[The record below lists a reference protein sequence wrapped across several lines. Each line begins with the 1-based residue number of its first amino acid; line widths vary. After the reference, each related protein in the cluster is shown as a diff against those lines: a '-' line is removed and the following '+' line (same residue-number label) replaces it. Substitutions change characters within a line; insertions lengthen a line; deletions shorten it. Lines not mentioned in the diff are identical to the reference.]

1 MQMPMDDFSQQQLDI
16 MQRRKRAQEGQVF
29 KSPEGQMVSGRY
41 VAPNALQYLAEGL
54 RNVSNMQDEQKY
66 GQELKDLRTKRQET
80 ETKDMNA
87 FIDLLRDKPAVA
99 STTTP
104 TQIPSFDD
112 ADAQSMQ
119 GVSGYGATTG
129 AQAARPGDPVAAYS
143 MAASSQSPT
152 LRKIGA
158 EGTISL
164 ATEQAKLRTAQAQQ
178 QKYIDILRNA
188 KTPQDALAAGV
199 PFETVKNFTESKD
212 LGRQKVQYKDVG
224 GKLVPVTEYGDQ
236 PTGVK
241 PLDKTGNPFSDL
253 VLRGPNGQM
262 TPNTPLVGV
271 KQGIA
276 RSGASNVS
284 VNTANK
290 PMLTELGKGVGEGIT
305 NAWTGAQSAAG
316 TLQNVQQMRTG
327 LEKAIVGPGANQR
340 VTLSQI
346 GQVLGVNGKDATEQ
360 LENTRMVMQGLA
372 RQELSAAGQMKG
384 QGQITESER
393 SILRKAESGQI
404 NELTKPELNTLLGA
418 LERTATSRINT
429 HNQNL
434 QRLRQDQNAAGVA
447 QFMQVDA
454 PTMGGGGGGNAGLN
468 AAVEAEIKRRQGG
481 R

>member
-1 MQMPMDDFSQQQLDI
+1 MQDFDLEQQQIQNRL
-16 MQRRKRAQEGQVF
+16 KRYQSQGYQAPQGDMIGQH
-29 KSPEGQMVSGRY
+29 Y
-41 VAPNALQYLAEGL
+41 VAPNFLQHIAAGL
-54 RNVSNMQDEQKY
+54 RGYGAIKGEQQAT
-66 GQELKDLRTKRQET
+66 QELKDLQGKKSTAMADALRTYT
-80 ETKDMNA
+80 
-87 FIDLLRDKPAVA
+87 DKATGAPAVA

-104 TQIPSFDD
+104 TQIPAFDE
-112 ADAQSMQ
+112 ADAASIQ
-119 GVSGYGATTG
+119 GVQGYGATTG
-129 AQAARPGDPVAAYS
+129 AQAARAPDLKGAYS
-143 MAASSQSPT
+143 GLLNAPDPT
-152 LRKIGA
+152 LRAMGMKGVA
-158 EGTISL
+158 EM
-164 ATEQAKLRTAQAQQ
+164 AQQDAAKAQQ
-178 QKYIDILRNA
+178 QQYMNILTKA
-188 KTPQDALAAGV
+188 QTPQQALQAGV
-199 PFETVKNFTESKD
+199 PYEMVKNFAESRN
-212 LGRQKVQYKDVG
+212 LGRDKVQFKDTG
-224 GKLVPVTEYGDQ
+224 GQLVPVTEYGDTPQ
-236 PTGVK
+236 GVS
-241 PLDKTGNPFSDL
+241 PLGKTGNPFSDL

-434 QRLRQDQNAAGVA
+434 QRLRKDPNAAGVA
-447 QFMQVDA
+447 DYMQVNA

>member
-1 MQMPMDDFSQQQLDI
+1 MQDFDLEQQQIQNRL
-16 MQRRKRAQEGQVF
+16 KRYQSQGYEAPQ
-29 KSPEGQMVSGRY
+29 GQMIGRRF
-41 VAPNALQYLAEGL
+41 VAPNVLQQLAAGL
-54 RNVSNMQDEQKY
+54 RGYGAIQGEQQA
-66 GQELKDLRTKRQET
+66 GQELKDLQGKRKT
-80 ETKDMNA
+80 AIADA
-87 FIDLLRDKPAVA
+87 LRNFGDKSTGAPAVA

-104 TQIPSFDD
+104 TQMPSFDE
-112 ADAQSMQ
+112 ADAASMQ
-119 GVSGYGATTG
+119 GVEGYGATTG
-129 AQAARPGDPVAAYS
+129 AQAARAPDPRGANASLMNAPDAA
-143 MAASSQSPT
+143 
-152 LRKIGA
+152 LRQMGMKGMM
-158 EGTISL
+158 EM
-164 ATEQAKLRTAQAQQ
+164 AQQ
-178 QKYIDILRNA
+178 DAAKVQQQQYIDILRNA

-236 PTGVK
+236 PTNVA

-253 VLRGPNGQM
+253 VLSKDGVMVPNA
-262 TPNTPLVGV
+262 PLVNV
-271 KQGIA
+271 KGQIA
-276 RSGASNVS
+276 QKSASNIS

-434 QRLRQDQNAAGVA
+434 QRLRQDPNAAGVA

>member
-1 MQMPMDDFSQQQLDI
+1 MQDFELENQLATQRYQKALAAQQQ
-16 MQRRKRAQEGQVF
+16 
-29 KSPEGQMVSGRY
+29 SGRTPMGEMVGNRY
-41 VAPNALQYLAEGL
+41 VKSSPFEHLAEALRLGL
-54 RNVSNMQDEQKY
+54 AGREANLAK
-66 GQELKDLRTKRQET
+66 QEIKDLQSKKQTAMADALRTYTDKATGAPAFEAAGPAQQGAPMADPLGLDGGAAAPSGGYTVPARAP
-80 ETKDMNA
+80 DPRGANASLMNA
-87 FIDLLRDKPAVA
+87 PDAALRQMGMKGMMEMA
-99 STTTP
+99 
-104 TQIPSFDD
+104 QQD
-112 ADAQSMQ
+112 AAKAQQQQYMNILEKVQ
-119 GVSGYGATTG
+119 DP
-129 AQAARPGDPVAAYS
+129 QAAR
-143 MAASSQSPT
+143 
-152 LRKIGA
+152 R
-158 EGTISL
+158 
-164 ATEQAKLRTAQAQQ
+164 
-178 QKYIDILRNA
+178 
-188 KTPQDALAAGV
+188 AGV
-199 PFETVKNFTESKD
+199 PASAIKEYYDLKNV
-212 LGRQKVQYKDVG
+212 GRDKVQYKDVG
-224 GKLVPVTEYGDQ
+224 GRLVPVTEYGDQ
-236 PTGVK
+236 PTGVA

-253 VLRGPNGQM
+253 VLSKDGVMVPNA
-262 TPNTPLVGV
+262 PLVKV
-271 KQGIA
+271 KGQIA
-276 RSGASNVS
+276 KQGASNVS

-305 NAWTGAQSAAG
+305 NAWTGAQSAAS

-327 LEKAIVGPGANQR
+327 LDKAIVGPGANQR

-434 QRLRQDQNAAGVA
+434 QRLRQDPNASGVA

>member
-1 MQMPMDDFSQQQLDI
+1 MS
-16 MQRRKRAQEGQVF
+16 
-29 KSPEGQMVSGRY
+29 
-41 VAPNALQYLAEGL
+41 
-54 RNVSNMQDEQKY
+54 
-66 GQELKDLRTKRQET
+66 
-80 ETKDMNA
+80 A
-87 FIDLLRDKPAVA
+87 FVDLLRPKPAVA

-104 TQIPSFDD
+104 AQMPSFDE

-119 GVSGYGATTG
+119 GVQGYGATTG
-129 AQAARPGDPVAAYS
+129 AQAAIPGDPMAAYS
-143 MAASSQSPT
+143 LAAASQSPT
-152 LRKIGA
+152 LRKVGL
-158 EGTISL
+158 EGTMSL
-164 ATEQAKLRTAQAQQ
+164 AGEQAKQRTAQAQQ
-178 QKYIDILRNA
+178 QQYMDILSKA
-188 KTPQDALAAGV
+188 QTPQQALQAGV
-199 PFETVKNFTESKD
+199 PYEMVKNFAESKN
-212 LGRQKVQYKDVG
+212 LGRDKVQFKDTG
-224 GKLVPVTEYGDQ
+224 GQLVPVTEYGETPQ
-236 PTGVK
+236 GVA
-241 PLDKTGNPFSDL
+241 PLGKTGNPFSDL

-262 TPNTPLVGV
+262 TPNAPLVGA

-284 VNTANK
+284 VNTATK

-305 NAWTGAQSAAG
+305 NAWTGAQSAAS

-434 QRLRQDQNAAGVA
+434 QRLRQDPNAAGVA

-454 PTMGGGGGGNAGLN
+454 PTMGGGGGGDAGLS

>member
-1 MQMPMDDFSQQQLDI
+1 LQLLK
-16 MQRRKRAQEGQVF
+16 QFNSPQEAIANGVDPTLV
-29 KSPEGQMVSGRY
+29 KTYYESPNIGKNKLINVNGQMVDSIT
-41 VAPNALQYLAEGL
+41 
-54 RNVSNMQDEQKY
+54 
-66 GQELKDLRTKRQET
+66 GQPVGERISPQA
-80 ETKDMNA
+80 NPA
-87 FIDLLRDKPAVA
+87 SDLL
-99 STTTP
+99 
-104 TQIPSFDD
+104 IPD
-112 ADAQSMQ
+112 
-119 GVSGYGATTG
+119 G
-129 AQAARPGDPVAAYS
+129 
-143 MAASSQSPT
+143 
-152 LRKIGA
+152 K
-158 EGTISL
+158 
-164 ATEQAKLRTAQAQQ
+164 
-178 QKYIDILRNA
+178 
-188 KTPQDALAAGV
+188 
-199 PFETVKNFTESKD
+199 
-212 LGRQKVQYKDVG
+212 G
-224 GKLVPVTEYGDQ
+224 GFMVNQ
-236 PTGVK
+236 
-241 PLDKTGNPFSDL
+241 
-253 VLRGPNGQM
+253 
-262 TPNTPLVGV
+262 PLVGV
-271 KQGIA
+271 KQNIA

-305 NAWTGAQSAAG
+305 NAWTGAQSAAS

-327 LEKAIVGPGANQR
+327 LDKAIVGPGANQR

-434 QRLRQDQNAAGVA
+434 QRLRQDPNAAGVA

-454 PTMGGGGGGNAGLN
+454 PTMGGGGGGDAGLS